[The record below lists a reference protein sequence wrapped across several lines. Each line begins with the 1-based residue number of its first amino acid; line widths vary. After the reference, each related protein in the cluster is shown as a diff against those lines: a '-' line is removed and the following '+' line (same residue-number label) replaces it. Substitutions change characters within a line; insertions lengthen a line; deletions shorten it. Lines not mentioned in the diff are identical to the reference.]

1 MKESNHSD
9 EIDFLSLIKTLWSSK
24 FIILIFSFFS
34 LLIGSIIYISMPVK
48 YISKAI
54 VSQPEIGQI
63 AEYYNAMN
71 LVMNDVSG
79 YDYDPVK
86 KAFNLFLLYSDSYVN
101 EHGENSPLKIVK
113 DKDYYIF
120 SLVSSKPE
128 LSQSILNDLLISFDD
143 KTKFDLYESI
153 GRLIFNKINSTK
165 KEMDS
170 LRINAIKK
178 NEIKMKSLIN
188 ALEISREIKLKENKI
203 NFVSGE
209 IPSESL
215 FLLGESAIS
224 ALIKNDGGRPLD
236 LGERYFY
243 YQSLYFVLNS
253 LTLDESNFQSYNLIS
268 PPSISDIP
276 DKPKISLILML
287 SFILGI
293 AIGSVFIL
301 IKNMKKE

>member
-9 EIDFLSLIKTLWSSK
+9 EIDFLSLIKTLWSGK
-24 FIILIFSFFS
+24 FVILMFSFFS

-48 YISKAI
+48 YVSKAI

-79 YDYDPVK
+79 YDPVK
-86 KAFNLFLLYSDSYVN
+86 KAFNLFMLYSDSYVN

-143 KTKFDLYESI
+143 KTKFDLYESM
-153 GRLIFNKINSTK
+153 GRLIFNKKNSTK
-165 KEMDS
+165 KEMES
-170 LRINAIKK
+170 LKINAIKK

-188 ALEISREIKLKENKI
+188 ALEISREIKFKENKI

-209 IPSESL
+209 IPSELL

-224 ALIKNDGGRPLD
+224 SLIKNDGVRPLD

-243 YQSLYFVLNS
+243 YQSLYFLLNS
-253 LTLDESNFQSYNLIS
+253 LTLDENNFQSYNLIS

-276 DKPKISLILML
+276 DKPKISLILIL

-301 IKNMKKE
+301 IKNMNKE

>member
-34 LLIGSIIYISMPVK
+34 LLIGSVIYISMPVK

-143 KTKFDLYESI
+143 KTKFDLYKSI

-178 NEIKMKSLIN
+178 NEI
-188 ALEISREIKLKENKI
+188 LESDN
-203 NFVSGE
+203 S
-209 IPSESL
+209 
-215 FLLGESAIS
+215 
-224 ALIKNDGGRPLD
+224 D
-236 LGERYFY
+236 LNIMA
-243 YQSLYFVLNS
+243 SDS
-253 LTLDESNFQSYNLIS
+253 LTETKLYPGRNV
-268 PPSISDIP
+268 IP
-276 DKPKISLILML
+276 AALW
-287 SFILGI
+287 
-293 AIGSVFIL
+293 
-301 IKNMKKE
+301 KKETIQFYSAGNSNAKVFPESEYVQMNRGSCKKYWSK